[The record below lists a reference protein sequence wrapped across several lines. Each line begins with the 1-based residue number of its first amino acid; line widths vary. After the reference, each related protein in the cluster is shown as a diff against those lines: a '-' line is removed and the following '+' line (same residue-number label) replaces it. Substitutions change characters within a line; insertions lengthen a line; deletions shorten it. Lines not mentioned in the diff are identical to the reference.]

1 MCDGKSEWVWPARN
15 GRSDAE
21 KAAEF
26 SVGASKAS
34 TNEAMIIDGDSRD
47 VIDMGST
54 VNGMQNGDM
63 AALDSNTTLSSTRLE
78 TEEVFEDMLRES
90 YPFGNKFSKYKR
102 LPKLSC
108 ETQPSEADLQPIK
121 ETSTAPPLSPMCVA
135 LRDAVS
141 SVNRIEDFE
150 IIEEIGEGFYAK
162 VYKVNIKYGSV
173 YVNVYNCQDK
183 IHYSLVFNQGYH
195 YIGS

>member
-1 MCDGKSEWVWPARN
+1 MNGDTKSEWVWPERN
-15 GRSDAE
+15 GPSDAE

-34 TNEAMIIDGDSRD
+34 HNEAMITDSSSGSSSRD
-47 VIDMGST
+47 AIDMGNM

-63 AALDSNTTLSSTRLE
+63 AAMDFNPKLNSTYSDAEYVVEDLSCGRYAIS
-78 TEEVFEDMLRES
+78 
-90 YPFGNKFSKYKR
+90 SKLSKHKKA

-108 ETQPSEADLQPIK
+108 DKQPADFLESDLKPIK
-121 ETSTAPPLSPMCVA
+121 ESTMTPPSSPMLTA

-141 SVNRIEDFE
+141 SVSRIEDFE

-162 VYKVNIKYGSV
+162 VYKVT
-173 YVNVYNCQDK
+173 
-183 IHYSLVFNQGYH
+183 
-195 YIGS
+195 